1 MINKTRII
9 SALVA
14 LSALLSMASCGGEKE
29 PSPENYERPVVT
41 MARAITAMDSDAYFN
56 CYTEEAKNE
65 YFESDD
71 YNSDLVMTFLPSQSE
86 NKRILKTR
94 TTSDK
99 ELNQKKIDE
108 LKEQYKDK
116 YKKRLDITKA
126 RKLTVDFI
134 LQGEKELV
142 ETKAFTVVW
151 VENRWLVFG
160 DVLEEFEFEKK

>member
-1 MINKTRII
+1 MCIRTCKQNAEILSQRKDAVVLKKYNRLSCNLIRSLTLLRGIEHDGLG
-9 SALVA
+9 AVREEEFADFRRPFVHVA
-14 LSALLSMASCGGEKE
+14 GNIDERNLKE
-29 PSPENYERPVVT
+29 
-41 MARAITAMDSDAYFN
+41 ITVSQLDSGIV
-56 CYTEEAKNE
+56 
-65 YFESDD
+65 S
-71 YNSDLVMTFLPSQSE
+71 V
-86 NKRILKTR
+86 
-94 TTSDK
+94 
-99 ELNQKKIDE
+99 LNQKIDE

-160 DVLEEFEFEKK
+160 DVVEEFEFEKK

>member
-1 MINKTRII
+1 MNNMTRIL
-9 SALVA
+9 SVLLALA
-14 LSALLSMASCGGEKE
+14 TLLCMVSCGGEDE

-41 MARAITAMDSDAYFN
+41 MARAITAMDSKAYFN

-71 YNSDLVMTFLPSQSE
+71 YNGDLVMTFLPSKSDH
-86 NKRILKTR
+86 KVIIKTK

-108 LKEQYKDK
+108 LKEQYKNK
-116 YKKRLDITKA
+116 YKKRIDITKA

-134 LQGEKELV
+134 LQGEKEMV

-151 VENRWLVFG
+151 IENRWYIFG
-160 DVLEEFEFEKK
+160 DVVQEFEFEKK